1 MVFNLVVDDD
11 DDDDDDDDND
21 DDDDDD
27 VFNFGWSS
35 RDLFSSIARNSLSNS
50 MYLLSF
56 DVDCSILLLM
66 MMMILIMMMML

>member
-1 MVFNLVVDDD
+1 MVFNLVVV
-11 DDDDDDDDND
+11 DDDDNDDDD

-35 RDLFSSIARNSLSNS
+35 RDLFSSIARNSSSNS

-56 DVDCSILLLM
+56 DIDCSILLM

>member
-11 DDDDDDDDND
+11 DDDDDDDN
-21 DDDDDD
+21 DDD

-35 RDLFSSIARNSLSNS
+35 RDLFSSIARNSSSNS

-66 MMMILIMMMML
+66 MMMMILIMMMML